1 MDGEDDKAPAVQSI
15 SRAVAVL
22 RALESTDAD
31 GRALTEIAR
40 LTGFGKATTHR
51 LLQALS
57 EVGFVYQDLAT
68 RQYRLGAALGLL
80 GRRAYEQDIASI
92 SKQSLLRL
100 AAASEDTIYL
110 SVPEGGS
117 SVCIDR
123 ELGAF
128 PIRTLSLDVGQRR
141 PLGVGSGSLA
151 LLAFMPPDEIETIIA
166 RNEQWLGD
174 FPAFAP
180 DALRKLVR
188 QTRSQGFSY
197 IDGLII
203 PGINAIGAPVF
214 DSAQRPVAA
223 LSITAI
229 AERVRGDRTM
239 QLVNLLHGEVRRISA
254 QLAVTEPPPT
264 TLRKQA
270 IKTR

>member
-1 MDGEDDKAPAVQSI
+1 MDSDEDKAPAVQSI
-15 SRAVAVL
+15 ARAAAVL
-22 RALESTDAD
+22 RALESTGAD

-40 LTGFGKATTHR
+40 ITGFGKATTHR

-68 RQYRLGAALGLL
+68 RQYRLGAVLRLL

-92 SKQSLLRL
+92 SKPSLLRL
-100 AAASEDTIYL
+100 AAASGDTVYL
-110 SVPEGGS
+110 SVPEGGT
-117 SVCIDR
+117 SVCVDR

-151 LLAFMPPDEIETIIA
+151 ILAFMPPDEIATIIA
-166 RNEQWLGD
+166 RNEQWLAA

-180 DALRKLVR
+180 EALHKLVR
-188 QTRSQGFSY
+188 QTQSQGFSY

-214 DSAQRPVAA
+214 DAARRPVAA

-229 AERVRGDRTM
+229 AERVRGDRTL
-239 QLVNLLHGEVRRISA
+239 QLVNLLHEEVRQIST
-254 QLAVTEPPPT
+254 QLAAGDPSPST
-264 TLRKQA
+264 TRALSG
-270 IKTR
+270 